1 MSDPGALTMF
11 DRFTQQAKDVT
22 VLAREEA
29 VELRRNHIGTEHL
42 LLGLLKQ
49 GTGIAAGV
57 LGSLSLDHGTVR
69 AEVVRTGGRGRWR
82 FRSYLPFSPDARK
95 SLEQTLYES
104 LQVRHDFID
113 TEHLLLG
120 LLHEDH
126 GAALPVLRGL
136 GVSPEL
142 VREQVHGVWA
152 HLSQQIQEQAH
163 GRAG

>member
-11 DRFTQQAKDVT
+11 ERFTEQAKDVT

-29 VELRRNHIGTEHL
+29 MELRRNHIG
-42 LLGLLKQ
+42 
-49 GTGIAAGV
+49 
-57 LGSLSLDHGTVR
+57 
-69 AEVVRTGGRGRWR
+69 
-82 FRSYLPFSPDARK
+82 
-95 SLEQTLYES
+95 
-104 LQVRHDFID
+104 

-136 GVSPEL
+136 DVSPEL

-152 HLSQQIQEQAH
+152 HLSKQIQEQAH
-163 GRAG
+163 GQAD